1 MACAISGFICALFVL
16 NACAEG
22 VYSLGEDD
30 LGKDQQSDL
39 CFNPVLFK
47 MVPLGV
53 LLSPPWLV

>member
-1 MACAISGFICALFVL
+1 MCFICPES
-16 NACAEG
+16 AEG

-30 LGKDQQSDL
+30 LRKDQQSDL

-53 LLSPPWLV
+53 LLSLPWLA